1 MRKKIM
7 KKTTQKITAIIIIMI
22 ICNFIMSTKVFADY
36 GAASQDPGASSG
48 NAASTGQNTGTI
60 MDAVTAGLS
69 PNIIKEK
76 IKSQLNVSDD
86 VANKIYTNCYNDS
99 TKITVSYTYVSTT
112 GLVTLNSVSTSGV
125 SQEDINKMTDGSYVA
140 NGGSQTATAGGTAL
154 GTDGETASSGSY
166 NQKVS
171 EQEGADEGN
180 DFGVLFGPL
189 ANLIQG
195 IGDSINKILQTF
207 IIGDKSPVFYNSG
220 FFSSDNVQEVVSE
233 NPPVSGLPEVT
244 VVKDYI
250 DTWSGKYGVPDIK
263 LTPAE
268 IFAGKVSAFDA
279 NFFKTSA
286 DHSKELGGEE
296 KSIVEKLGD
305 TVSTWYVALR
315 NIAIVGL
322 LSALLYIGIRII
334 ISSSN
339 AEKAKYKQFFVD
351 WVVALCLIFFLHYI
365 MAFTMTMSETVTDVL
380 AGQGNTD
387 KKDSNGRIKQVNIK
401 LVGRDGETQFSD
413 SALTSFNVYFS
424 SNFTGVARIKAD
436 YKGSALRMGYSILYL
451 ALTVYTAY
459 FSFVYIKRLLMLA
472 FFTMIAPLVALTYPL
487 DKIKDGK
494 SQAFDYWFREYMFYA
509 LLQPLHMLLYTIFV
523 SSALEIASNNLLYS
537 IVVMAFIVPAE
548 KIVKEMFGIKGKT
561 ESAIGGFA
569 GGAIAS
575 QAFSALKKGPPG
587 PPKKGE
593 KGNAT
598 NNDIRMSKGHG
609 ANKGDMSAF
618 ADDAEKI
625 EAGATGAA
633 LGAAGAQALDGQVDE
648 RNEENDSN
656 EAIPQ
661 DTSQNGENGA
671 NGGLEA
677 ETNAEF
683 DSGANGELDS
693 GNGNG
698 TENEIDSGTS
708 EGQLGAFDS
717 GDIRLKDRIDLAKEG
732 AKARRKELWNN
743 TKTAAN
749 MRYVAAGGWK
759 GMLKTG
765 AKTAA
770 KAYVTAFE
778 TTGLAATGLALGMVG
793 PNMSD
798 TVKGMTA
805 GIATGAA
812 TSRRTIGA
820 INNAGKGPV
829 SSFTK
834 DVTHGFGEDRERE
847 ESIRNYMNNNVN
859 RQRLINANPNIK
871 LDALNNQLR
880 TEAIMSYDTGFTDHD
895 DIQAA
900 IDMENVYNAGNS
912 SGIQDG
918 SNHARAVQIALLEKQ
933 LGRDTFVDQKKYDNE
948 HNNIQKGV
956 VASMNEH
963 SRKRIEA
970 QHLSAEETAKQLREA
985 RAQNQAKASKEADRM
1000 LADVRTMKHR
1010 KNII

>member
-69 PNIIKEK
+69 PNTIKEK

-99 TKITVSYTYVSTT
+99 TKITVSYTYVSAT

-140 NGGSQTATAGGTAL
+140 NGGSQTATAGGTAP

-195 IGDSINKILQTF
+195 IGDSINKILQSF

-296 KSIVEKLGD
+296 KSIVEKLGN
-305 TVSTWYVALR
+305 TVAKWYVALR

-509 LLQPLHMLLYTIFV
+509 LLQPLHMLLYTVFV

-575 QAFSALKKGPPG
+575 QAFNALKKGPPG
-587 PPKKGE
+587 QQKKGE

-598 NNDIRMSKGHG
+598 NNDIRMAKGHG

-625 EAGATGAA
+625 EAGA
-633 LGAAGAQALDGQVDE
+633 
-648 RNEENDSN
+648 
-656 EAIPQ
+656 
-661 DTSQNGENGA
+661 

-677 ETNAEF
+677 GTNAEF

-732 AKARRKELWNN
+732 AKARRKKLWNN

-847 ESIRNYMNNNVN
+847 ESIRNYMNNNAN

-963 SRKRIEA
+963 SRKRIKA
-970 QHLSAEETAKQLREA
+970 QNLSAEETAKQLREA

-1000 LADVRTMKHR
+1000 LADVRRMKHR